1 MAIVKMSKFTLLAF
15 ESQKEAL
22 LDNFHKFEN
31 IEFVNLQENEE
42 ENLQSLVKD
51 SENEKVSYIEGEQAK
66 VKFALDL
73 LIKHSEKEGAIKS
86 LVKGKSS
93 LDYEELETLATKSN
107 YKENYQKLKERDNDL
122 SKMKNEEA
130 KIKSEI
136 ELLTPWIQLDV
147 SFEDLKS
154 LNSSIFIMGSLPKAF
169 KDVFRE
175 KFESEIPCSYLEVI
189 SEGTKVINIIT
200 LVYKEYEDKAREIL
214 KNYSFNVINLK
225 YDGISAEIVGEFKK
239 RLGEILKE
247 ENDINTE
254 MKNDCR
260 YMEDFKIVYEY
271 LSNKHIKA
279 SACKNF
285 LKTENIIAIEGWVPT
300 ESSKDLEKLIKS
312 TTKEEFYLEIE
323 KASKEDDK
331 VPILLKNNAVVDPF
345 EIIVSMYSLPKY
357 SEIDPTPVMAP
368 FYMVFFGMMLGD
380 LGYGLVMF
388 VACAIAIKK
397 FNLDAGQKKFAKFFL
412 LLSIPTAI
420 SGIIYGS
427 FFGDIIP
434 YISAHSLIKPG
445 EDILLLLIISI
456 VLGTI
461 QIYFGLGVK
470 GYMLIR
476 DGKPM
481 DAVYDVL
488 TWYAA
493 LTGAFLLL
501 GGDMLKLSPGV
512 VSIGKWV
519 MIIGMVALVLTQGRQ
534 NKGVGAKLGG
544 GLYGL
549 YGISG
554 YIGDLVSYS
563 RIMALGLAGGFIASA
578 FNMLIKMIPAP
589 FNIIFGIFIFVF
601 AQTFNL
607 LLSAL
612 SAFVHSA
619 RLQYVEYFSK
629 FYEGGGKAFKVFKS
643 KNQYINVIKGKQI

>member
-1 MAIVKMSKFTLLAF
+1 MAIVKMSKFTLFAF

-31 IEFVNLQENEE
+31 IQFVNLQESAEE
-42 ENLQSLVKD
+42 DLQSLVKD
-51 SENEKVSYIEGEQAK
+51 SENEKVSHLEGEQAK

-73 LIKHSEKEGAIKS
+73 LMKHSEKEGALKS
-86 LVKGKSS
+86 LIKGKSS
-93 LDYEELETLATKSN
+93 LDYEELETLAKKSN
-107 YKENYQKLKERDNDL
+107 YKENYQKLKDRDNNL
-122 SKMKNEEA
+122 IQMKSEKA
-130 KIKSEI
+130 KINSEI
-136 ELLTPWIQLDV
+136 GSLTPWISLDA
-147 SFEDLKS
+147 SFKDLKS
-154 LNSSIFIMGSLPKAF
+154 LNSSIFLMGSLPKAF
-169 KDVFRE
+169 KDAFRE
-175 KFESEIPCSYLEVI
+175 EFESKIPCSYLEVI
-189 SEGTKVINIIT
+189 SDGKNAINVIA
-200 LVYKEYEDKAREIL
+200 LVYKEYEDKASEIL
-214 KNYSFNVINLK
+214 KHYSFNTTNLK
-225 YDGISAEIVGEFKK
+225 YDGISAEIVREFNK
-239 RLGEILKE
+239 RLDEISKE
-247 ENDINTE
+247 EEKINAE
-254 MKNDCR
+254 IKNDCQ
-260 YMEDFKIVYEY
+260 YLEDFKIVYEY

-285 LKTENIIAIEGWVPT
+285 LKTENTVAIEGWVPT
-300 ESSKDLEKLIKS
+300 ESAKDLENLIKS

-323 KASKEDDK
+323 KAVKEDDR
-331 VPILLKNNAVVDPF
+331 VPILLKNSAVVEPF
-345 EIIVSMYSLPKY
+345 ELIVSMYSLPKY

-368 FYMVFFGMMLGD
+368 FYMVFFGMMLAD

-388 VACAIAIKK
+388 IACAIALKK
-397 FNLDAGQKKFAKFFL
+397 FNLEEGQKKFAKFFL
-412 LLSIPTAI
+412 LLSIPTALA
-420 SGIIYGS
+420 GVVYGG

-434 YISAHSLIKPG
+434 FISTHSLINPG
-445 EDILLLLIISI
+445 EDIMLLLIISI
-456 VLGTI
+456 VIGAI

-481 DAVYDVL
+481 DAIYDVV

-501 GGDMLKLSPGV
+501 GGAQIGLSPAV
-512 VSIGKWV
+512 VNIGKWV
-519 MIIGMVALVLTQGRQ
+519 MIVGMVALVLTQGRQ
-534 NKGVGAKLGG
+534 NKGIGAKLGG

-549 YGISG
+549 YGISS

-578 FNMLIKMIPAP
+578 FNMLIKMMPTP
-589 FNIIFGIFIFVF
+589 FNIIIGIFIFVF

-607 LLSAL
+607 LLSSL

-643 KNQYINVIKGKQI
+643 KNQYINIIKGKQI

>member
-1 MAIVKMSKFTLLAF
+1 MAIVKMSKFTLFAF

-31 IEFVNLQENEE
+31 IQFVNLQESAEE
-42 ENLQSLVKD
+42 DLQSLVKD
-51 SENEKVSYIEGEQAK
+51 SENEEVSHLEGEQAK

-73 LIKHSEKEGAIKS
+73 LMKHSEKEGALKS
-86 LVKGKSS
+86 LIKGKSS
-93 LDYEELETLATKSN
+93 LDYEELETLAKKSN
-107 YKENYQKLKERDNDL
+107 YKENYQKLKDRDNNL
-122 SKMKNEEA
+122 IQMKSEKA
-130 KIKSEI
+130 KINSEI
-136 ELLTPWIQLDV
+136 GSLTPWISLDA
-147 SFEDLKS
+147 SFKDLKS
-154 LNSSIFIMGSLPKAF
+154 LNSSIFLMGSLPKAF
-169 KDVFRE
+169 KDAFRE
-175 KFESEIPCSYLEVI
+175 EFESKIPCSYLEVI
-189 SEGTKVINIIT
+189 SDGKNAINVIA
-200 LVYKEYEDKAREIL
+200 LVYKEYEDKASEIL
-214 KNYSFNVINLK
+214 KHYSFNTTNLK
-225 YDGISAEIVGEFKK
+225 YDGISAEIVREFNK
-239 RLGEILKE
+239 RLDEISKQE
-247 ENDINTE
+247 EKINAE
-254 MKNDCR
+254 IKNDCQ
-260 YMEDFKIVYEY
+260 YLEDFKIVYEY

-285 LKTENIIAIEGWVPT
+285 LKTENTVAIEGWVPT
-300 ESSKDLEKLIKS
+300 ESAKDLENLIKS

-323 KASKEDDK
+323 KAVKEDDR
-331 VPILLKNNAVVDPF
+331 VPILLKNSAVVEPF
-345 EIIVSMYSLPKY
+345 ELIVSMYSLPKY

-368 FYMVFFGMMLGD
+368 FYMVFFGMMLAD

-388 VACAIAIKK
+388 IACAIALKK
-397 FNLDAGQKKFAKFFL
+397 FNLEEGQKKFAKFFL
-412 LLSIPTAI
+412 LLSIPTALA
-420 SGIIYGS
+420 GVVYGG

-434 YISAHSLIKPG
+434 FISTHSLINPG
-445 EDILLLLIISI
+445 EDIMLLLIISI
-456 VLGTI
+456 VIGAI

-481 DAVYDVL
+481 DAIYDVV

-501 GGDMLKLSPGV
+501 GGAQIGLSPAV
-512 VSIGKWV
+512 VNIGKWV
-519 MIIGMVALVLTQGRQ
+519 MIVGMVALVLTQGRQ
-534 NKGVGAKLGG
+534 NKGIGAKLGG

-549 YGISG
+549 YGISS

-578 FNMLIKMIPAP
+578 FNMLIKMMPTP
-589 FNIIFGIFIFVF
+589 FNIIIGIFIFVF

-607 LLSAL
+607 LLSSL

>member
-1 MAIVKMSKFTLLAF
+1 MAIVKMSKFTLFAF

-31 IEFVNLQENEE
+31 IQFVNLQESAEE
-42 ENLQSLVKD
+42 DLQSLVKD
-51 SENEKVSYIEGEQAK
+51 SENEKVSYLEGEQAK

-73 LIKHSEKEGAIKS
+73 LMKHSEKEGALKS
-86 LVKGKSS
+86 LIKGKSS
-93 LDYEELETLATKSN
+93 LDYEELETLAKKSN
-107 YKENYQKLKERDNDL
+107 YKENYQRLKDRDNDL
-122 SKMKNEEA
+122 IQMKSEKA
-130 KIKSEI
+130 KINSEI
-136 ELLTPWIQLDV
+136 ESLTPWMSLDA
-147 SFEDLKS
+147 SFKDLKS
-154 LNSSIFIMGSLPKAF
+154 LNSSILLMGSLPKAF
-169 KDVFRE
+169 KDAFRE
-175 KFESEIPCSYLEVI
+175 EFESKIPCSYLEVI
-189 SEGTKVINIIT
+189 SDGRNAINVIA
-200 LVYKEYEDKAREIL
+200 LVYKEYEDKASEIL
-214 KNYSFNVINLK
+214 KLYSFNTINLK
-225 YDGISAEIVGEFKK
+225 YDGISAEIVREFNK
-239 RLGEILKE
+239 RLDEISKE
-247 ENDINTE
+247 EEKINTE
-254 MKNDCR
+254 IKNDCQ
-260 YMEDFKIVYEY
+260 YLEDFKIVYEY

-285 LKTENIIAIEGWVPT
+285 LKTENTVAIEGWVPT
-300 ESSKDLEKLIKS
+300 ESAKDLENLIKD
-312 TTKEEFYLEIE
+312 TTKEEFYLELE
-323 KASKEDDK
+323 KAAKEDDK
-331 VPILLKNNAVVDPF
+331 VPILLKNNVVVEPF
-345 EIIVSMYSLPKY
+345 ELIVSMYSLPKY

-388 VACAIAIKK
+388 TACAIALKK
-397 FNLDAGQKKFAKFFL
+397 FNLDEGQKKFAKFFL
-412 LLSIPTAI
+412 LLSIPTALA
-420 SGIIYGS
+420 GIVYGS
-427 FFGDIIP
+427 FFGDIIKFK
-434 YISAHSLIKPG
+434 SLITPG

-456 VLGTI
+456 ILGAF

-488 TWYAA
+488 TWYCA

-501 GGDMLKLSPGV
+501 GGAQIGLSPAV
-512 VSIGKWV
+512 VNIGKWV
-519 MIIGMVALVLTQGRQ
+519 MIVGMVALVLTQGRQ
-534 NKGVGAKLGG
+534 NKSIGAKLGG

-549 YGISG
+549 YGISS

-578 FNMLIKMIPAP
+578 FNMLIRMMPTP
-589 FNIIFGIFIFVF
+589 FNIIIGIFIFVF

-643 KNQYINVIKGKQI
+643 KNQYINVIKEKQI

>member
-1 MAIVKMSKFTLLAF
+1 MAIVKISKFTLFAF

-31 IEFVNLQENEE
+31 IQFVNLQESEE
-42 ENLQSLVKD
+42 EDLLSLQKD
-51 SENEKVSYIEGEQAK
+51 SENEKVSYLEGEQAK

-73 LIKHSEKEGAIKS
+73 LMKHSEKEGAIKT

-93 LDYEELETLATKSN
+93 MNYEQLETLAKKSN
-107 YKENYQKLKERDNDL
+107 YKENYQKLKQRDNDL
-122 SKMKNEEA
+122 IQMKSEKSKVN
-130 KIKSEI
+130 SEI
-136 ELLTPWIQLDV
+136 ELLTPWIPLDV
-147 SFEDLKS
+147 SFKDLRE

-169 KDVFRE
+169 KDAFRE
-175 KFESEIPCSYLEVI
+175 NFEGEIPCSYLEVI
-189 SEGTKVINIIT
+189 SESAKAINIIT
-200 LVYKEYEDKAREIL
+200 VVYKEYEDKAREVL
-214 KNYSFNVINLK
+214 KNYSFNAINLK
-225 YDGISAEIVGEFKK
+225 YDGISVGIVGDFKK

-247 ENDINTE
+247 EEKINIDI
-254 MKNDCR
+254 KNDCK
-260 YMEDFKIVYEY
+260 YLEDFKIVYEY

-285 LKTENIIAIEGWVPT
+285 LKTQNIIAIEGWVPT
-300 ESSKDLEKLIKS
+300 ESSKDLEELIKS
-312 TTKEEFYLEIE
+312 TAKEEFYLEIE
-323 KASKEDDK
+323 GASKEDDK
-331 VPILLKNNAVVDPF
+331 VPILLKNNAVIEPF

-368 FYMVFFGMMLGD
+368 FYMVFFGMMLAD

-388 VACAIAIKK
+388 TACMLALKK
-397 FNLDAGQKKFAKFFL
+397 FNLDEGQKKFARFFL
-412 LLSIPTAI
+412 LLSIPTALA
-420 SGIIYGS
+420 GIAYGS

-434 YISAHSLIKPG
+434 YISTHSIINPG
-445 EDILLLLIISI
+445 EDILLLLIIAI

-476 DGKPM
+476 EGKPM

-501 GGDMLKLSPGV
+501 GGSQIGLSPSV
-512 VSIGKWV
+512 INIGKWV
-519 MIIGMVALVLTQGRQ
+519 MILGMVSLVLTQGRQ
-534 NKGVGAKLGG
+534 NKSIGAKLGG

-549 YGISG
+549 YGISS

-578 FNMLIKMIPAP
+578 FNMLIKMIPTP

-629 FYEGGGKAFKVFKS
+629 FYEGGGKAFRVFKS
-643 KNQYINVIKGKQI
+643 KNQYINVTKGKQI